1 MTKYKLYGS
10 EGCHLCE
17 QALELCIP
25 HIDASK
31 IEIIDIVEDE
41 KLVALYGIKIPV
53 LERCTDNKA
62 LYWPFSEAQIQELN
76 N

>member
-1 MTKYKLYGS
+1 MKFKLYSS

-17 QALELCIP
+17 LALELCTP
-25 HIDASK
+25 HIDASN

-41 KLVALYGIKIPV
+41 KLVVLYGIKIPV
-53 LERCTDNKA
+53 LERCTDNKV
-62 LYWPFSEAQIQELN
+62 LYWPFSEAQIIELN